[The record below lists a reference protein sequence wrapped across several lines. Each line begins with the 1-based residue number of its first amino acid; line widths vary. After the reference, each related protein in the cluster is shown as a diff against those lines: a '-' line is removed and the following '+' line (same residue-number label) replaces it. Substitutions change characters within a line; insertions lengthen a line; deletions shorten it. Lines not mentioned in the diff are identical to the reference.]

1 MTTTNFSYKQK
12 AVYAYPDGWT
22 CISCGTEHS
31 EKTIDVECYYVIDT
45 QVGTLCFKCYMEK
58 NTNEI

>member
-22 CISCGTEHS
+22 CINCGTEHS
-31 EKTIDVECYYVIDT
+31 EKTIDVECYYLIDT
-45 QVGTLCFKCYMEK
+45 KVGTLCFKCYMEK